1 MKLFDK
7 FWFYWLTLI
16 CIWNFGWPN
25 ALAHYDV
32 LVAVA
37 LSIII
42 FKIKF
47 KK

>member
-7 FWFYWLTLI
+7 FWVLWLALI
-16 CIWNFGWPN
+16 FIWNFGWPN
-25 ALAHYDV
+25 ALAQYDV